1 MVKYQIRAVSI
12 FILSIVIL
20 LILSTPGWSFWE
32 VILFITLIIAAAI
45 LAYVQTRPNRKPQ
58 PRDTSDEPEV

>member
-1 MVKYQIRAVSI
+1 MVKYQRAISI

-20 LILSTPGWSFWE
+20 IILATPGWVLWE
-32 VILFITLIIAAAI
+32 LVLFIGLVVIAAVI
-45 LAYVQTRPNRKPQ
+45 AYVQTRPHRKLQ